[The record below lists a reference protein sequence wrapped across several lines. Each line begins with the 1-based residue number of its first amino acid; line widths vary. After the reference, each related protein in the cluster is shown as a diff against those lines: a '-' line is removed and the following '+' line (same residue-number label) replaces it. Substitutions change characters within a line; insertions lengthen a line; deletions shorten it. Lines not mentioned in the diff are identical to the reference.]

1 MSDPIRVGPS
11 MTGVDK
17 LREEERKWA
26 IQARATAWA
35 KTQLKIDDIVKDN
48 DRLKQGRAELI
59 ACLKE
64 ILTMQ
69 CETASG
75 HLDSMGDS
83 AYAEALRL
91 LDKLGVVEIVGEDSN
106 RCIIARWKE

>member
-1 MSDPIRVGPS
+1 
-11 MTGVDK
+11 
-17 LREEERKWA
+17 
-26 IQARATAWA
+26 
-35 KTQLKIDDIVKDN
+35 
-48 DRLKQGRAELI
+48 
-59 ACLKE
+59 
-64 ILTMQ
+64 MQ